1 MVSTAPARQ
10 NHPLR
15 PSPASQGASDWAI
28 YKRLLA
34 YVRPHWALFAVSTAA
49 FLIASGAEAYF
60 IKLFGDLIDNWQQG
74 LAEAAL
80 FIPLAMLG
88 AALVRGGGEV
98 LGEITLSQ
106 VSFTVVH
113 KLRVALFEQLLH
125 LPSAFFDA
133 NSQGHLVSRIT
144 FNVAQLRDTGTDAL
158 KSIIQDGGKVIVF
171 VAYMLYLSWALTLI
185 FIAAVPVVALVV
197 LYASRRFRAIAKR
210 IQTSM
215 GDVTHVSA
223 EAVAGYRVV
232 RIFGGEDY
240 ERRRFE
246 RVSQAN
252 RRRNLK
258 MVSTKVA
265 STQII
270 QVLVV
275 VAIALLIGLL
285 AGPNLG
291 HGLSTGELVIFLG
304 LAGMLARPVRKLT
317 EVNARL
323 QKGLAAAEDV
333 FAQLD
338 AEREDDRGRKR
349 VERVQGRIEFR
360 DVCFTYAAE
369 QGAIL
374 RDINLT
380 AAPGQTVALVG
391 RSGSGKTTLASL
403 IPRFRE
409 AESGQVLIDGVP
421 VEDYDKANLRS
432 QIALVGQQ
440 VTLFND
446 SLRANIAY
454 GALAG
459 ADAAAIE
466 DAVRRAHAEDFISR
480 LPHGL
485 DTVVGDD
492 GVLLSG
498 GERQRIAIARA
509 LLKDA
514 PILILDEA
522 TSALDSESER
532 TIQAALEEVMR
543 GRTTIVIA
551 HRLSTVERADL
562 IHVLDEGRI
571 VERGDHAALLAQGK
585 LYASLYRTGLRDGE
599 AAGSERAEAAP
610 QENRASSANRWLAP
624 LRSRL
629 AEMAGPVV
637 GERGRTTAP
646 LLRAWQRGA
655 WWTPLARPAAWLF
668 GRVAE
673 RRRLAARSGK
683 KVPWRAPVPV
693 IVVGNLTVGGTGKT
707 PLVIWL
713 AQWLASRGL
722 RPGIVSRGHGG
733 SGNRLPQLVAADA
746 DPASC
751 GDEPVLIAQRT
762 GCPVAVCRDRAK
774 AVEKLLNAAQLDLVI
789 ADDGLQHYGL
799 ARDLEIVV
807 VDGQRQ
813 FGNGQLLPA
822 GPLREP
828 PSRIQ
833 QADWVV
839 SKGRLC
845 GAAPE
850 EALMRLRPVAFVN
863 LRSGVALPPADFA
876 QRHDRVHAVAGIGN
890 PEGFAGALAEV
901 GLQAQLHPLPDHHAF
916 TGGEILFDDELPVVC
931 TEKDAVKLR
940 CLAISLAHCWALRV
954 EAEIDAAGER
964 RLQEVMAQR
973 CLPLGAG
980 QPSGLPSGPPDDA
993 AQPAPEPEDP
1003 VVSK

>member
-10 NHPLR
+10 NHPIR
-15 PSPASQGASDWAI
+15 PSPAPQGASDWAI
-28 YKRLLA
+28 YKRLLS

-74 LAEAAL
+74 LAAAAL

-113 KLRVALFEQLLH
+113 RLRVALFEQLLH

-171 VAYMLYLSWALTLI
+171 VAYMAYLSWALTLI

-197 LYASRRFRAIAKR
+197 HYASRRFRAIAKR

-215 GDVTHVSA
+215 GDVTHVAA
-223 EAVAGYRVV
+223 EAISGYGVV

-240 ERRRFE
+240 ERRRFRRISE
-246 RVSQAN
+246 AN

-258 MVSTKVA
+258 MVSTKAA
-265 STQII
+265 STQIV

-275 VAIALLIGLL
+275 IAIALLIGLL
-285 AGPNLG
+285 ARPNIG

-304 LAGMLARPVRKLT
+304 LAAMLARPIRKLT

-338 AEREDDRGRKR
+338 AERESDRGRKR

-360 DVCFTYAAE
+360 AVCFAYAAE
-369 QGAIL
+369 QGTVL

-409 AESGQVLIDGVP
+409 AESGQVLIDEVP
-421 VEDYDKANLRS
+421 VEEYDKANLRS

-466 DAVRRAHAEDFISR
+466 DAVRRAHADGFISR
-480 LPHGL
+480 LPNGL

-492 GVLLSG
+492 GILLSG

-522 TSALDSESER
+522 TSALDGESER

-551 HRLSTVERADL
+551 HRLSTVEKADI

-571 VERGDHAALLAQGK
+571 VERGDHAALLAQGE
-585 LYASLYRTGLRDGE
+585 LYASLYRTGLQDGE
-599 AAGSERAEAAP
+599 DAGGAAP
-610 QENRASSANRWLAP
+610 DASPADRRASSANHWLEP

-629 AEMAGPVV
+629 SEMAGPVV
-637 GERGRTTAP
+637 GEHGRNTAP
-646 LLRAWQRGA
+646 LVRAWRRGA

-713 AQWLASRGL
+713 AQWLLGRGL
-722 RPGIVSRGHGG
+722 RPGIVSRGYGG
-733 SGNRLPQLVAADA
+733 SGNRRPLMVAADA
-746 DPASC
+746 DPARC
-751 GDEPVLIAQRT
+751 GDEPVLIAERT

-774 AVEKLLNAAQLDLVI
+774 AVEKLLEATQCDLVLS
-789 ADDGLQHYGL
+789 DDGLQHYGL

-807 VDGQRQ
+807 VDGRHR
-813 FGNGQLLPA
+813 FGNGRLLPA

-839 SKGRLC
+839 SNGRRC
-845 GAAPE
+845 GAAPH

-876 QRHDRVHAVAGIGN
+876 QRHELVHAVAGIGN
-890 PEGFAGALAEV
+890 PEGFANTLAEV
-901 GLQAQLHPLPDHHAF
+901 GLQVQLHPLPDHQAF
-916 TGGEILFDDELPVVC
+916 TGEEILFDDGRPVVC

-940 CLAISLAHCWALRV
+940 RLAVSMTHCWALRV
-954 EAEIDAAGER
+954 EAEIDAEGER
-964 RLQEVMAQR
+964 RLQEVMEQR
-973 CLPLGAG
+973 CLPLRAG
-980 QPSGLPSGPPDDA
+980 QPPADALPPSQNPGA
-993 AQPAPEPEDP
+993 AA
-1003 VVSK
+1003 VSE

>member
-1 MVSTAPARQ
+1 MQSKAGAGQEMQLESGRPERQ
-10 NHPLR
+10 
-15 PSPASQGASDWAI
+15 SDWRT
-28 YKRLLA
+28 YRRLLA
-34 YVRPHWALFAVSTAA
+34 EVRPYWALFAVSVVA
-49 FLIASGAEAYF
+49 FLAASGAEAYF
-60 IKLFGDLIDNWQQG
+60 LKLFGSLIDNWQQG
-74 LAEAAL
+74 LAEASL

-88 AALVRGGGEV
+88 AALVRGAGEV

-113 KLRVALFEQLLH
+113 NLRVALFEQLLH

-171 VAYMLYLSWALTLI
+171 VAYMFYLSWALTLI

-197 LYASRRFRAIAKR
+197 LYASRRFRGIAKR

-215 GDVTHVSA
+215 ATSPMWLRRPFPATEWCAFSAARTTSGSASSGQPRQSPPQPEDGGHQGGQHPDRSGARGDRH
-223 EAVAGYRVV
+223 
-232 RIFGGEDY
+232 
-240 ERRRFE
+240 RRADRP
-246 RVSQAN
+246 V
-252 RRRNLK
+252 
-258 MVSTKVA
+258 
-265 STQII
+265 
-270 QVLVV
+270 
-275 VAIALLIGLL
+275 
-285 AGPNLG
+285 GPSG
-291 HGLSTGELVIFLG
+291 HRLRLSTGELVIFLG
-304 LAGMLARPVRKLT
+304 LAGMLARPIRKLT

-338 AEREDDRGRKR
+338 AERESNKGVMQVD
-349 VERVQGRIEFR
+349 RVQGRIEFR
-360 DVCFTYAAE
+360 DVCFTYAAA
-369 QGAIL
+369 QGAVL
-374 RDINLT
+374 RDVNLS

-421 VEDYDKANLRS
+421 VEEYDKANLRS
-432 QIALVGQQ
+432 QIALVTQQ

-446 SLRANIAY
+446 TLRANIAY

-459 ADAAAIE
+459 ADADAIE
-466 DAVRRAHAEDFISR
+466 DAVRRAHADGFISR
-480 LPHGL
+480 LPNGL

-492 GVLLSG
+492 GALLSG

-522 TSALDSESER
+522 TSALDGEAER

-551 HRLSTVERADL
+551 HRLSTVERADV

-571 VERGDHAALLAQGK
+571 VEQGDHAALLAQGK
-585 LYASLYRTGLRDGE
+585 LYASLYHTGLQDGD
-599 AAGSERAEAAP
+599 AARSAAAYAAP
-610 QENRASSANRWLAP
+610 PESRASPANRWLEP
-624 LRSRL
+624 LRNRL
-629 AEMAGPVV
+629 AGMAGPVL
-637 GERGRTTAP
+637 GERRRTTDP
-646 LLRAWQRGA
+646 LVRAWGRGA

-673 RRRLAARSGK
+673 RRRWAARSGR

-713 AQWLASRGL
+713 AQWLQDRGL
-722 RPGIVSRGHGG
+722 RPGIVSRGYGG
-733 SGNRLPQLVAADA
+733 SGDRRPLLVAADA
-746 DPASC
+746 DPARC
-751 GDEPVLIAQRT
+751 GDEPVLIAERT

-774 AVEKLLNAAQLDLVI
+774 AVEKLLEAAQLDLVI

-807 VDGQRQ
+807 VDGRRK
-813 FGNGQLLPA
+813 FGNGRLLPA

-828 PSRIQ
+828 PSRAL

-839 SKGRLC
+839 SNGRPC

-850 EALMRLRPVAFVN
+850 EALMRMRPIAFVN
-863 LRSGVALPPADFA
+863 LHSRVALPPADFA
-876 QRHDRVHAVAGIGN
+876 QRHERVHAVAGIGN
-890 PEGFAGALAEV
+890 PEAFAGTLAEV

-916 TGGEILFDDELPVVC
+916 TGGEVLFDDELPVVC

-940 CLAISLAHCWALRV
+940 RLATSLAHCWALRV

-964 RLQEVMAQR
+964 RLQEVMEQR
-973 CLPLGAG
+973 CLPLRAD
-980 QPSGLPSGPPDDA
+980 QPSGLPPQPPADEVPPLQGQA
-993 AQPAPEPEDP
+993 EPA
-1003 VVSK
+1003 VSE

>member
-10 NHPLR
+10 NHPPR

-88 AALVRGGGEV
+88 AALVRGAGEV

-210 IQTSM
+210 IQASM
-215 GDVTHVSA
+215 GDVTQVAA
-223 EAVAGYRVV
+223 EAVSGYRVV

-240 ERRRFE
+240 ERRRFQ
-246 RVSQAN
+246 RISQAN

-285 AGPNLG
+285 ARPNLG
-291 HGLSTGELVIFLG
+291 YGLSTGELVIFLG
-304 LAGMLARPVRKLT
+304 LAGMLARPIRKLT

-338 AEREDDRGRKR
+338 AERESDQGRKR

-360 DVCFTYAAE
+360 AVCFAYAAE
-369 QGAIL
+369 QGAVL

-421 VEDYDKANLRS
+421 VEEYDKANLRS
-432 QIALVGQQ
+432 QIALVSQQ

-466 DAVRRAHAEDFISR
+466 DAVRRAHADGFISR
-480 LPHGL
+480 LPNGL
-485 DTVVGDD
+485 DTVVGDE

-551 HRLSTVERADL
+551 HRLSTVERADV

-585 LYASLYRTGLRDGE
+585 LYASLYRTGLQDGD
-599 AAGSERAEAAP
+599 AAGSAAP
-610 QENRASSANRWLAP
+610 PAAPPDDRAGSANRWLEP

-629 AEMAGPVV
+629 ADHA
-637 GERGRTTAP
+637 RNSSP
-646 LLRAWQRGA
+646 LTRAWVRGA

-668 GRVAE
+668 GQAAE

-683 KVPWRAPVPV
+683 KVPWRAPAPV

-713 AQWLASRGL
+713 AQWLRSRGL

-733 SGNRLPQLVAADA
+733 SGNRRPLLVAADA
-746 DPASC
+746 DPARC
-751 GDEPVLIAQRT
+751 GDEPVLIAERT

-774 AVEKLLNAAQLDLVI
+774 AVEKLLDATQCDLVV

-807 VDGQRQ
+807 VDGRRR
-813 FGNGQLLPA
+813 FGNGRLLPA

-828 PSRIQ
+828 PSRMLQ
-833 QADWVV
+833 SDWVV
-839 SKGRLC
+839 CKGRLC
-845 GAAPE
+845 GAAPD

-876 QRHDRVHAVAGIGN
+876 QRHERVQAVAGIGD
-890 PEGFAGALAEV
+890 PEGFAGTLAEV

-916 TGGEILFDDELPVVC
+916 TGEEILFNDGLPVVC

-940 CLAISLAHCWALRV
+940 RLSVSLAHCWALRV

-964 RLQEVMAQR
+964 RLLEVMTQR
-973 CLPLGAG
+973 CLPLQAE
-980 QPSGLPSGPPDDA
+980 QPPADA
-993 AQPAPEPEDP
+993 AQSLPEPDALA
-1003 VVSK
+1003 VSE

>member
-1 MVSTAPARQ
+1 MTAREGRPAAR
-10 NHPLR
+10 
-15 PSPASQGASDWAI
+15 GDWRT

-34 YVRPHWALFAVSTAA
+34 EVRPHWALFAVSVVA
-49 FLIASGAEAYF
+49 FLAASGAEAYF
-60 IKLFGDLIDNWQQG
+60 LNLFGSLIDNWRQD
-74 LAEAAL
+74 LAEVAL

-88 AALVRGGGEV
+88 AALVRGVGEV

-125 LPSAFFDA
+125 LPSAFFEA

-171 VAYMLYLSWALTLI
+171 VAYMAYLSWALTLI
-185 FIAAVPVVALVV
+185 FVAAVPVVALVV
-197 LYASRRFRAIAKR
+197 IYASRRFRGIAQR

-215 GDVTHVSA
+215 GDVTQVAA
-223 EAVAGYRVV
+223 EAVSGYRVV
-232 RIFGGEDY
+232 RIFGGEKH

-246 RVSQAN
+246 RVSRAN

-258 MVSTKVA
+258 MVATKVA

-275 VAIALLIGLL
+275 VAIAILIGLL
-285 AGPNLG
+285 VGPDIG

-323 QKGLAAAEDV
+323 QRGLAAAEDV

-338 AEREDDRGRKR
+338 AEREDDSGAKR
-349 VERVQGRIEFR
+349 VERLQGRIEFR
-360 DVCFTYAAE
+360 DVRFAYSAD
-369 QGAIL
+369 QGPVL
-374 RDINLT
+374 RNINLT
-380 AAPGQTVALVG
+380 AAAGQTVALVG
-391 RSGSGKTTLASL
+391 RSGSGKTTVASM
-403 IPRFRE
+403 IPRFIE
-409 AESGQVLIDGVP
+409 AQSGQVLIDGVP
-421 VEDYDKANLRS
+421 VQEYDKAGLRS

-459 ADAAAIE
+459 AHPEAIK
-466 DAVRRAHAEDFISR
+466 DAVRRAHAEGFISR
-480 LPHGL
+480 LPNGL
-485 DTVVGDD
+485 DTVVGED
-492 GVLLSG
+492 GALLSG

-532 TIQAALEEVMR
+532 AIQAALAEAMR

-562 IHVLDEGRI
+562 IHVLDEGRV
-571 VERGDHAALLAQGK
+571 VEQGDHAALLAQGK
-585 LYASLYRTGLRDGE
+585 LYASLYNAGLQAGDG
-599 AAGSERAEAAP
+599 AGSEPPADSAAP
-610 QENRASSANRWLAP
+610 AASSSAGQRLGP
-624 LRSRL
+624 LGRRL
-629 AEMAGPVV
+629 AEMAQPILGKRRRSAAPV
-637 GERGRTTAP
+637 
-646 LLRAWQRGA
+646 LRAWQQGA

-668 GRVAE
+668 GRVAQ
-673 RRRLAARSGK
+673 RRRLAARNGRAT
-683 KVPWRAPVPV
+683 PWRAPVPV

-713 AQWLASRGL
+713 AHWLRGCGL
-722 RPGIVSRGHGG
+722 RPGIVSRGYGG
-733 SGNRLPQLVAADA
+733 SGNRQPLLVAADA
-746 DPASC
+746 DPALC
-751 GDEPVLIAQRT
+751 GDEPVQIAERT
-762 GCPVAVCRDRAK
+762 RCPVAVCRDRAK
-774 AVEKLLNAAQLDLVI
+774 AVERLLQAAPLDLVI

-799 ARDLEIVV
+799 ARDLEIIV
-807 VDGQRQ
+807 VDGWRK
-813 FGNGQLLPA
+813 FGNGRLLPA

-828 PSRIQ
+828 VSRIR

-839 SKGRLC
+839 SNGRPC
-845 GAAPE
+845 GAAAD

-863 LRSGVALPPADFA
+863 LHSGLELGPADFVR
-876 QRHDRVHAVAGIGN
+876 RHERVHAVAGIGH
-890 PEGFAGALAEV
+890 PEGFADTLMEI
-901 GLQAQLHPLPDHHAF
+901 GLQAQLHLLPDHHPF
-916 TGGEILFDDELPVVC
+916 TGGEVFFDDELPVVC

-940 CLAISLAHCWALRV
+940 RLATPLAHCWALRV

-964 RLQEVMAQR
+964 RLREAMR
-973 CLPLGAG
+973 RRSLPWSLGQA
-980 QPSGLPSGPPDDA
+980 SGPPAKPPAEPASRLRRRDEPA
-993 AQPAPEPEDP
+993 ASE
-1003 VVSK
+1003 